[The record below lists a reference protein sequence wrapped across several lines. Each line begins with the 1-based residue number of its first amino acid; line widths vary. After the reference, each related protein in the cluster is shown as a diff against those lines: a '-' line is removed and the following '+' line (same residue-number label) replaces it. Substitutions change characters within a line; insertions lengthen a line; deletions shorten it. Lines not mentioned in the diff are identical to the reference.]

1 MTFGEKIKELRL
13 AKELTQ
19 EELAAMV
26 GITQGF
32 LGQIERGGRKGH
44 DADLVNKLAAALSV
58 PLDTFATLIS
68 PGVTVPPP
76 PAQEHRCQLVGTIA
90 AGPDDV
96 PVVYDEPEW
105 IAFDGPLP
113 NGTFALR
120 VTGHS
125 CTRWGIC
132 DGDVVPVAPTTT
144 PMENGFHA
152 LRSAGGD
159 HTLKA
164 YARGKWWQFRPGD
177 AEPVEYHFT
186 DSTRLFG
193 LVVDKRYGKR
203 VFSPTATE
211 PVKKPRKKGK

>member
-1 MTFGEKIKELRL
+1 MTLAAELKRIRNTAGLTMVAFGERLGVSKSYIAQLEAGERETISFEFAAKICTAFGLPMDHFVPIL
-13 AKELTQ
+13 AP
-19 EELAAMV
+19 
-26 GITQGF
+26 GI
-32 LGQIERGGRKGH
+32 
-44 DADLVNKLAAALSV
+44 
-58 PLDTFATLIS
+58 
-68 PGVTVPPP
+68 TVPPP

-96 PVVYDEPEW
+96 PIVYDEPEW

-152 LRSAGGD
+152 LRSSGGD
-159 HTLKA
+159 HTLNS